1 VNWNPRGSPNHVTAV
16 GSKTAA
22 SRRAVLTID
31 GPQAAA
37 STIAAPIQGDSMTA
51 ATKIADPIPEG
62 LRIVASKTDD
72 RKATRTADAPKVG
85 NAASRRIGR
94 TRVGSN
100 VPSVAVDVPKSRC
113 GRSAWKSGALIK

>member
-1 VNWNPRGSPNHVTAV
+1 M
-16 GSKTAA
+16 
-22 SRRAVLTID
+22 TID

-37 STIAAPIQGDSMTA
+37 STSAAPIQGDSMTA
-51 ATKIADPIPEG
+51 ATTIADPIPEG
-62 LRIVASKTDD
+62 LRIVALKIDGWIPGALKIVASKTDD
-72 RKATRTADAPKVG
+72 RKATQTVDAPKVG

-100 VPSVAVDVPKSRC
+100 VPSVVVDVPKSRC